1 MLGEFSFW
9 CRKGRKRFA
18 KANLH
23 CIVRNQKKDKRNVE
37 VASPWKVSAH
47 DCEPDLI
54 KVADTMEH
62 ALNRKYEDGDWLAGT
77 IHNTPCNESEPDEG
91 FFEEEASVTKLT
103 ITTF

>member
-1 MLGEFSFW
+1 
-9 CRKGRKRFA
+9 
-18 KANLH
+18 
-23 CIVRNQKKDKRNVE
+23 
-37 VASPWKVSAH
+37 
-47 DCEPDLI
+47 
-54 KVADTMEH
+54 MEH